1 MPLWCAARMKQTA
14 YLPAEEKGQLRGD
27 ENEPTMENWKHLD
40 WQDTEGRS
48 LGRKL
53 AMPPVSLESGL
64 GLCADR
70 I

>member
-1 MPLWCAARMKQTA
+1 MWCAARMKQTA
-14 YLPAEEKGQLRGD
+14 YLPAEEKGQPRRD
-27 ENEPTMENWKHLD
+27 ENEPTMENWKGLG
-40 WQDTEGRS
+40 WQDTEGWC

-53 AMPPVSLESGL
+53 AVPPVSLESGL